1 MAFVPSLL
9 NLPSFQETPR
19 CFQKEPHVPQ
29 LSSLLSLSLGSS
41 VSFSHPIPP
50 LPSIPP
56 CRDAQNPV
64 NSIRTAT
71 RQEKMKEKHSSRGH
85 SAGGFSFLHQPLPP
99 TPPIHGSVLPA
110 CHPFPSILLQTQ
122 QWIICFLSLRHCQC
136 VTCRAGSNSSLS
148 SSCLVVSPSL
158 CAAANTH
165 RPRLRSMCFIF
176 LSVF

>member
-1 MAFVPSLL
+1 MFSVPSLL
-9 NLPSFQETPR
+9 SLPSFQETPR

-41 VSFSHPIPP
+41 LPFPISFLHY
-50 LPSIPP
+50 LPS
-56 CRDAQNPV
+56 RSVDVQNPG
-64 NSIRTAT
+64 NSIRAAT
-71 RQEKMKEKHSSRGH
+71 RQEKMKEQCSSKGN
-85 SAGGFSFLHQPLPP
+85 SAGGFSCLHQHLPP

-148 SSCLVVSPSL
+148 SLWLVVSPSL
-158 CAAANTH
+158 CATANTRH
-165 RPRLRSMCFIF
+165 PRLRSVSFIF
-176 LSVF
+176 HSVF